1 MESAWLVLLATFFGL
16 FVGVVFSVAVAFALR
31 ASRRATDLVS
41 VEVPDG
47 ISDVLHALD
56 SGGLIVDP
64 SNTVVLHSPAAA
76 AMGLVRD
83 RALEHSAIVDL
94 IDTARDLG
102 GPAKADLTLSRG
114 PFGDDSLSVTA
125 MAAPLGVRY
134 MLVLVDDTT
143 ESRRLEE
150 VRRDFMANISHEL
163 KTPIGA
169 IGLLAEAL
177 VSAADDPA
185 TVSRFAGRLMTEAA
199 RLSNITREIIEL
211 SRLQATDAL
220 SEPKVIDIDYVVA
233 SAIEQSTVAADAKK
247 IEVARGGAKKA
258 RVYGDESLLLVAVHN
273 LVTNAIKYSP
283 EGSRVGVGVRATDDE
298 IVEIAV
304 TDQGIGIDEDDLD
317 RVFER
322 FYRVD
327 PARSRDTGGTGLGLS
342 IVKHVVQNHGGEVRV
357 WSQRGRGS
365 TFTIRLP
372 EASESRAAALGL
384 EKP

>member
-1 MESAWLVLLATFFGL
+1 MESAWLVLLATLFGL
-16 FVGVVFSVAVAFALR
+16 VVGVAFSAAIVFAVR
-31 ASRRATDLVS
+31 ASRRANDLIS
-41 VEVPDG
+41 FEVPDG
-47 ISDVLHALD
+47 VADVLQALE
-56 SGGLIVDP
+56 SGGLVIDP
-64 SNTVVLHSPAAA
+64 SNTVVLHSHAAA
-76 AMGLVRD
+76 AMGLVRE
-83 RALEHSAIVDL
+83 RALEHSALTDLVDQ
-94 IDTARDLG
+94 ARESGEATESELM
-102 GPAKADLTLSRG
+102 LSRG

-125 MAAPLGVRY
+125 MAAPLGTRY

-143 ESRRLEE
+143 ESRRLEA

-177 VSAADDPA
+177 VSAADDPD

-220 SEPKVIDIDYVVA
+220 SEPKVVDIDYVIA

-247 IEVARGGAKKA
+247 ISVARGGAKKT
-258 RVYGDESLLLVAVHN
+258 RVYGDEALLMVAVHN

-283 EGSRVGVGVRATDDE
+283 EGSRVGVGVRATDE

-304 TDQGIGIDEDDLD
+304 TDQGVGIDEDDLD

-327 PARSRDTGGTGLGLS
+327 PARSRETGGTGLGLS